1 MVKLSQ
7 TEKELEKAARAKAR
21 QKRGSLRHNQV
32 SESVLKRYVSAI
44 AMLQAYWRAHDID
57 ATLDDTFDFCIG
69 EYIEHLYA
77 EGEPKGYGTDV
88 LAAIQYFIPKVT
100 GKLKYSWKLLGIW
113 KRLEPPNRATPF
125 TPIVVLGLAGLAA
138 SLKLYDVCALFLLG
152 FDRFLRTGEL
162 LNLRV
167 FNIQFGTSKAVIT
180 LHETKTGK
188 RKGNT
193 EMVSVTSPLVLRWL
207 RKACAGKKPEDLL
220 LNQTYYQL
228 RMLFR
233 QFLCHFDIDNLQYNL
248 YSLRRGGCTSFF
260 FECGSLDL
268 TVEVGR
274 WSDSAT
280 ARIYIQNAA
289 AESAEISLSAR
300 QSLMLQESA
309 KAFKNC
315 N

>member
-1 MVKLSQ
+1 MISMLHLTIASTFAWETTSNICTQRGSPKVMAPMFWLHYNILSQ
-7 TEKELEKAARAKAR
+7 R
-21 QKRGSLRHNQV
+21 
-32 SESVLKRYVSAI
+32 
-44 AMLQAYWRAHDID
+44 LQASSNTVGSYW
-57 ATLDDTFDFCIG
+57 
-69 EYIEHLYA
+69 
-77 EGEPKGYGTDV
+77 GYGND
-88 LAAIQYFIPKVT
+88 
-100 GKLKYSWKLLGIW
+100 SNLLTEQ
-113 KRLEPPNRATPF
+113 L
-125 TPIVVLGLAGLAA
+125 L
-138 SLKLYDVCALFLLG
+138 SLQLWFWVWLDWQHRSNCMTCALYILVG

-233 QFLCHFDIDNLQYNL
+233 QFLCHFDINNLQYNL

-260 FECGSLDL
+260 FEYGSLDL

-300 QSLMLQESA
+300 QCHMLQESA
-309 KAFKNC
+309 KALKNC
-315 N
+315 I